1 VARLLGVHRNT
12 VGRWLAVYA
21 AGGVAQRLTIAQA
34 PGTAPLLSEAMRQ
47 ALRHRVAQPEGL
59 ASDKTLWQWLQ
70 QEYGRA
76 LADQTVHTFVR
87 DTLGAQVK
95 GPRNSPLKKR

>member
-1 VARLLGVHRNT
+1 
-12 VGRWLAVYA
+12 
-21 AGGVAQRLTIAQA
+21 
-34 PGTAPLLSEAMRQ
+34 
-47 ALRHRVAQPEGL
+47 L